1 LITYIYLSAD
11 AAKTLENAQIL
22 LVLIFQAIL
31 KTANQ
36 KMTRKILFGGL
47 AYLIGCTLTFTGTTL
62 QAASHQNFA
71 SSGAKLAPSK
81 TAGYQAYLVLDATSG
96 KILEE
101 ANGRL
106 KWPPASLT
114 KLMLTYIVMEKIY
127 RAELKLSDP
136 VTVSR
141 KAAAIGGSQVYLKEG
156 EVFSL
161 EDLMRATLIE
171 SANDAAYAVGEYVA
185 GSKEEFIRLMNAK
198 ARSLH
203 MQDTEFHSI
212 HGLPPSK
219 GQLEDV
225 TTCRDLAILAEA
237 LLKYPIVLQWTSVR
251 RSRFRNGTFIMTSG
265 NRLLSKMPE
274 IDGLKTGYYR
284 RAGHNIVATAKK
296 GNLRLIV
303 IVLGSP
309 TAGARD
315 AFVKEKINR
324 YFRK

>member
-11 AAKTLENAQIL
+11 AAKTLENTQIL
-22 LVLIFQAIL
+22 LDLIFQFIL

-47 AYLIGCTLTFTGTTL
+47 VYLIGCTLTFTGTTL
-62 QAASHQNFA
+62 QAASHQISA
-71 SSGAKLAPSK
+71 SSGTKSAPSK

-106 KWPPASLT
+106 KWPPASIA

-171 SANDAAYAVGEYVA
+171 SANDAAYAIGEYVA

-296 GNLRLIV
+296 GNLRLVV

>member
-1 LITYIYLSAD
+1 LG
-11 AAKTLENAQIL
+11 
-22 LVLIFQAIL
+22 LIFQTNL
-31 KTANQ
+31 KMANR
-36 KMTRKILFGGL
+36 KMTRKILFCGL
-47 AYLIGCTLTFTGTTL
+47 FYLIGCNLAFAGTTL
-62 QAASHQNFA
+62 LAASNQI
-71 SSGAKLAPSK
+71 SKSPGAQLTTPK
-81 TAGYQAYLVLDATSG
+81 TDRCQAYLVLDATSG

-101 ANGRL
+101 ANARL

-171 SANDAAYAVGEYVA
+171 SANDAAYAVGEHVA
-185 GSKEEFIRLMNAK
+185 GSKEEFIHLMNAK

-296 GNLRLIV
+296 GNLRLVV

-315 AFVKEKINR
+315 AFVKEKINQ

>member
-1 LITYIYLSAD
+1 MDLT
-11 AAKTLENAQIL
+11 
-22 LVLIFQAIL
+22 FQSIL
-31 KTANQ
+31 KTANL

-47 AYLIGCTLTFTGTTL
+47 VYLIGCTLTFTGTTL
-62 QAASHQNFA
+62 QAASHQISA
-71 SSGAKLAPSK
+71 SSGTKSAPSK

-106 KWPPASLT
+106 KWPPASIA

-171 SANDAAYAVGEYVA
+171 SANDAAYAIGEYVA

-237 LLKYPIVLQWTSVR
+237 LLKKYPIVLQWTSVR

-296 GNLRLIV
+296 GNLRLVV